1 MPPKTR
7 GGGGGG
13 RGRGAG
19 GDGGGRGTRGGRGGQ
34 QSRGQ
39 PRTVSQAQPGRGRGQ
54 GHGSRSV
61 SQPVGDAPPPTSVP
75 PVPSLPQMTQQAA
88 TVSET
93 VQDAP
98 RASVQRT
105 QALAGA
111 TAVVFLIYFTNII
124 DQFIGPSTSSW
135 LRYWRSCS
143 QHFRQPLQACKY
155 SRRKG
160 LPICF
165 YNPHKRW
172 GCPNEGYG
180 DFSLGKQRSQRSI
193 GRILQ
198 TFDF

>member
-7 GGGGGG
+7 GGSGG

-19 GDGGGRGTRGGRGGQ
+19 GDSGGRGRGGRGGQ

-61 SQPVGDAPPPTSVP
+61 SQPAGDAPPPTRVP
-75 PVPSLPQMTQQAA
+75 PVPSLPPTQQAT

-93 VQDAP
+93 VP
-98 RASVQRT
+98 TKASVQPT

-111 TAVVFLIYFTNII
+111 TVVVFLLTYFTNIV

-135 LRYWRSCS
+135 LRYWRSSS

-155 SRRKG
+155 SRRKD
-160 LPICF
+160 LSICL

-180 DFSLGKQRSQRSI
+180 NFSLGKQRS
-193 GRILQ
+193 
-198 TFDF
+198 